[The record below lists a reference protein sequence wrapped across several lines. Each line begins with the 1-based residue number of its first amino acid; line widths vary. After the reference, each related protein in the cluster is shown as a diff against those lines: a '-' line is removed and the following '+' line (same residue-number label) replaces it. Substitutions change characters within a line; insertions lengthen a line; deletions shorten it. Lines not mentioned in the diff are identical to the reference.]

1 MRFPDIF
8 RRKKK
13 KAVDSVPALTKKNKV
28 ALCLGGGGAR
38 GFAHIGAL
46 KAFEENGIEFDL
58 CAGTSA
64 GSLVGAFYCAGI
76 SPDQLA
82 AYSHEIN
89 LKDVKPNSM
98 FIPSDPLNI
107 GEIFTRRMGNMYIE
121 DMLRPFYCVSV
132 DLVSGKQIIFD
143 KGPVKEAVSASC
155 CVPLIFKP
163 LVIGDMHL
171 IDGGVLNNIPASVC
185 RMFGADKVVTVD
197 VNPTRGGG
205 TNELGTI
212 DVLKGMFSIMSAN
225 TSVDGLR
232 LSDVVISLD
241 TAEYSSAKKDG
252 YEEMM
257 LRGYETTMQKIEE
270 IKALF
275 I

>member
-76 SPDQLA
+76 SPNQLA

-132 DLVSGKQIIFD
+132 DLVS
-143 KGPVKEAVSASC
+143 
-155 CVPLIFKP
+155 
-163 LVIGDMHL
+163 DMHL

-212 DVLKGMFSIMSAN
+212 DVLKGMFSIMSAH

-232 LSDVVISLD
+232 LSDVVISVD

-257 LRGYETTMQKIEE
+257 RRGYETTIQKIEE